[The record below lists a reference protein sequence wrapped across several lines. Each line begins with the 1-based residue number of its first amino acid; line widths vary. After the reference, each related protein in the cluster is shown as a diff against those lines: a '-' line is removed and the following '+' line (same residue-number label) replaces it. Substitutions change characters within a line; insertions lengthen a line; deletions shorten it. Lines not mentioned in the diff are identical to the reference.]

1 MASDCA
7 AATAGVHSSTTASRR
22 QFFANDTAEYGDAQA
37 SRRHRSLASAI
48 RPWLS
53 FHANR
58 QCYERPRGAQKLRPL
73 RTSGRLAQVSSWA
86 IEVQKG
92 RLPLQSDR
100 WFLPGS
106 GSHWWLR
113 APLV

>member
-37 SRRHRSLASAI
+37 SRRHRSLASSI

-73 RTSGRLAQVSSWA
+73 RTSETGAGQLVGNRGS
-86 IEVQKG
+86 KG
-92 RLPLQSDR
+92 KAPSAER
-100 WFLPGS
+100 
-106 GSHWWLR
+106 
-113 APLV
+113 PLV